1 MGYNNSIEDFGNHFD
16 MDHIKLNLAYRWQ
29 PVFLREKV
37 EYLFPMAISPFMRAK
52 YRAPAV
58 FKWEVYQTIPGDRK
72 IIYIGEAQELC
83 PQRLY
88 GYLSP
93 SASQL
98 ANQKINAEFRV
109 CLKDNFKIK
118 LDICQLEKLDWNE
131 KVMGQ
136 EALKDRDFR
145 RFLVS
150 LLIVQ
155 HKQTNYDVRDL

>member
-1 MGYNNSIEDFGNHFD
+1 
-16 MDHIKLNLAYRWQ
+16 MDHIKLSLAYQWQ

-37 EYLFPMAISPFMRAK
+37 EYLFPMAISPFMRAR
-52 YRAPAV
+52 YRTPAV
-58 FKWEVYQTIPGDRK
+58 FKWEVYQTLPGDRK

-88 GYLSP
+88 SYLSP

-109 CLKDNFKIK
+109 YLKDNLKIK
-118 LDICQLEKLDWNE
+118 LDVCQLDQLDWGE
-131 KVMGQ
+131 KAMGP
-136 EALKDRDFR
+136 ESLKDRDLR

-150 LLIVQ
+150 FLILV
-155 HKQTNYDVRDL
+155 HKQVKYDVRDL